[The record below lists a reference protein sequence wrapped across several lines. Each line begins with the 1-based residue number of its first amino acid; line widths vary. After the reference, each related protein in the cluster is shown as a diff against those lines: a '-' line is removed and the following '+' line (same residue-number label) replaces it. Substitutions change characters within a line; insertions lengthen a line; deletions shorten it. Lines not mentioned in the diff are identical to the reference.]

1 MQASHAAFML
11 ANLSLH
17 CTWLFVKVNFFSIT
31 DGEEFWALATFE
43 RLDLRLGWGAG
54 GLVQKAEELLT
65 NVIGLLASSHGA

>member
-11 ANLSLH
+11 PNLSLH
-17 CTWLFVKVNFFSIT
+17 CTWPFVKVNFFSIT

-43 RLDLRLGWGAG
+43 RLDLRLRWGGG
-54 GLVQKAEELLT
+54 GLVHKAEELLT